1 MKLVFFDIECSNGH
15 DICSFGYCLVDSNF
29 KLIKKEDI
37 VINPESKINLAPKG
51 KRAKI
56 ELAYS
61 QEYFMKQNPFDFY
74 YEKIAKLL
82 TNEKYILF
90 GHSIASDFGFLNHA
104 CRRYNLPSLT
114 LKGFDSQKLY
124 HIIYK
129 TDHLESLEKI
139 VEELDIEKQFIYHK
153 SSEDAEATMLV
164 LKKIMKEND
173 LSLADLKERY
183 SDCIVESNSQQ
194 PKKRVSFNE
203 KVDAI
208 RAKYSNLHGKVA
220 FSDGFKQ
227 LSAKEQLKLIEKL
240 FQNGYD
246 YTNKIFDCNI
256 FVLDDIKAKRYNYY
270 NYLSSRGRKFETYN
284 FNDFIAKLNKN
295 IIEIENS

>member
-1 MKLVFFDIECSNGH
+1 MKYVFFDIECSNGH

-51 KRAKI
+51 KRARI

-74 YEKIAKLL
+74 YETIAKLL
-82 TNEKYILF
+82 TDKKHILF

-104 CRRYNLPSLT
+104 CRRYNLPPLK

-164 LKKIMKEND
+164 LKKIIIENN
-173 LSLADLKERY
+173 LSLTDLKEKY
-183 SDCIVESNSQQ
+183 SECIVESNSEQ
-194 PKKRVSFNE
+194 PKKKATFNE
-203 KVDAI
+203 KVKLL
-208 RAKYSNLHGKVA
+208 REKYSNLKLKVA
-220 FSDGFKQ
+220 FSDGFKK
-227 LSAKEQLKLIEKL
+227 LPTKEQLLIIEKL

-246 YTNKIFDCNI
+246 YTNKIFDCEI
-256 FVLDDIKAKRYNYY
+256 FVFDDVRAKRYKYY
-270 NYLSSRGRKFETYN
+270 NYLSSRGRKFKT
-284 FNDFIAKLNKN
+284 FNYDEFIKN
-295 IIEIENS
+295 LI